1 MIGEY
6 SLEDLLKLLTSP
18 IFRLCFAIMVLGL
31 IRIFLLDIWGAY
43 KAYRKAGDKTMPWKL
58 IISRGMEWIFPVK
71 RVAHNRPVYS
81 VISILFHVGLL
92 LVPLFLFAH
101 VQLWKESL
109 GFGWITLPYQWAYW
123 LTLSTILFAIALF
136 IGRAINKSSSFI
148 SRKQDYLWPLIL
160 LIPFVTGFVC
170 AHLSVNPKI
179 YQPFML
185 MHVLSADLIFIMI
198 PFTKIAHCVLMPL
211 SQIVCILA
219 WKFPPETDAAIS
231 TTLNKKGVPV

>member
-1 MIGEY
+1 MESWLDAAKGP
-6 SLEDLLKLLTSP
+6 L
-18 IFRLCFAIMVLGL
+18 FRLCFAIMILGL

-58 IISRGMEWIFPVK
+58 IFSRSMEWIFPVK
-71 RVAHNRPVYS
+71 RIGHNRPFYS

-109 GFGWITLPYQWAYW
+109 DVGWITLPYQWAFW
-123 LTLSTILFAIALF
+123 LTLSTIFFALALF
-136 IGRAINKSSSFI
+136 IGRLLNKSSSFI
-148 SRKQDYLWPLIL
+148 SRKQDYFWPLIL

-170 AHLSVNPKI
+170 AHLSVHPQT
-179 YQPFML
+179 YQTFML
-185 MHVLSADLIFIMI
+185 IHVLSGDLIFVLI

-211 SQIVCILA
+211 SQVVCTIA
-219 WKFPPETDAAIS
+219 WKFPPETDESVCA
-231 TTLNKKGVPV
+231 TLNKKGAPV